1 MRVAGAVE
9 KSSRVGPHEGGVA
22 LNSAAAA
29 FDEPVKQNRRGAW
42 VFRSGAWRTA
52 DLTPERVDL
61 SFPKIPSGLERFPA
75 ELNRGFPIVR
85 E

>member
-9 KSSRVGPHEGGVA
+9 KKLPGGAPRRGVA

-42 VFRSGAWRTA
+42 VS
-52 DLTPERVDL
+52 ERRVED
-61 SFPKIPSGLERFPA
+61 S
-75 ELNRGFPIVR
+75 
-85 E
+85 